1 MATECT
7 LFQKKKNRNPKPKI
21 KGEASEMLRVE
32 RGFKKLR
39 LSKSTCAVDYLD
51 YPENISVSRR
61 MAKSMNVIFMLVYC
75 LVRPKFRIR
84 R

>member
-32 RGFKKLR
+32 RGFKKLP
-39 LSKSTCAVDYLD
+39 LSSAFSQIYLRGGLLGL
-51 YPENISVSRR
+51 S
-61 MAKSMNVIFMLVYC
+61 
-75 LVRPKFRIR
+75 
-84 R
+84 